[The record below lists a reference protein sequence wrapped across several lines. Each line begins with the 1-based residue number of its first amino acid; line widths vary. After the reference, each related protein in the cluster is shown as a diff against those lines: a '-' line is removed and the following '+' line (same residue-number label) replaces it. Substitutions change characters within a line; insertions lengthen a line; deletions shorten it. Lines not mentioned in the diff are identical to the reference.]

1 MGCELYQPSS
11 WKGKLVVS
19 LLPYLSLFGIL
30 PFKVSNI
37 GDSIPTEVL
46 HQIEQQFGVGC
57 VASAFLGTPGTH
69 KKTTI
74 QISKDNA
81 ILGYAKYSA
90 SMEIQ
95 KLFSHEKD
103 FLEWLQKKKIEH
115 VPACI
120 GLSRVNGSLM
130 LFMQSTEK
138 QVGARAEH
146 TFSPKLESF
155 LDELYSRTK
164 VGLPYEAS
172 DFYRTMCFLQSNA
185 DLLPTLQRNFVE
197 ETISMVNG
205 HYAQKTVEFGAC
217 HRDFTPWNTCVLRDG
232 ALFVFDWEYARKTY
246 PFGLDKCHFLVQ
258 TMKFEK
264 HCSIQKIGETI
275 RQNNWFGLDQLT
287 FMAYCLDNAA
297 IYMERGTEDD
307 FPKVKEQIDLLEC
320 IQA

>member
-1 MGCELYQPSS
+1 MGCELYQPSA

-19 LLPYLSLFGIL
+19 LLPYLSLFQIL
-30 PFKVSNI
+30 PFRVSNLKDI
-37 GDSIPTEVL
+37 IPPEVL
-46 HQIEQQFGVGC
+46 HHIEQKFGVGC
-57 VASAFLGTPGTH
+57 LGSAFLGTPGTH

-90 SMEIQ
+90 SIEIQ
-95 KLFSHEKD
+95 NLFSHEKD

-115 VPACI
+115 VPTCI
-120 GLSRVNGSLM
+120 ELSRINDSLM

-138 QVGARAEH
+138 QTGAKAEH
-146 TFSPKLESF
+146 TFSQKFEFF
-155 LDELYSRTK
+155 LDELYYCTR

-172 DFYRTMCFLQSNA
+172 DFYQTMCFLQSNA
-185 DLLPTLQRNFVE
+185 DLLPMPQRNLVKE
-197 ETISMVNG
+197 AITKVSAQYV
-205 HYAQKTVEFGAC
+205 QKTVEFGAC

-232 ALFVFDWEYARKTY
+232 SLFVFDWEYARKTY

-264 HCSIQKIGETI
+264 HFSIQEVGKNIK
-275 RQNNWFGLDQLT
+275 RNNWFGLDQLT
-287 FMAYCLDNAA
+287 FMSYCLDNAA

-307 FPKVKEQIDLLEC
+307 LMKVKERIDLLEC